1 MLRPPQPELSTSR
14 LRLLPAAPELAPAML
29 AYQLRNRAH
38 FAPWD
43 PTPGDMFFTELFWS
57 MRLRQSVN
65 AWDEGREA
73 RFMLVLPEAPQT
85 VIGTVSL
92 SNIVRGVF
100 QACHLGY
107 AIDQRH
113 QGQGLMREALQAVIH
128 FAFRELKLH
137 RIQANY
143 QPENARSGAL
153 LKRLGFEVEGR
164 ARDYLFLNGAWR
176 DHVLTSLRNPGFDSS
191 AMLV

>member
-1 MLRPPQPELSTSR
+1 MSYAQPVLSTPR
-14 LRLLPAAPELAPAML
+14 LRLLPAEPAFARAML
-29 AYQLRNRAH
+29 EHQLRNRAH

-43 PTPGDMFFTELFWS
+43 PTPGEAFYTELYWE
-57 MRLRQSVN
+57 MQLRQRARDWENGS
-65 AWDEGREA
+65 GA
-73 RFMLVLPEAPQT
+73 RFLLTTPDQPQR

-107 AIDQRH
+107 GIDQAH
-113 QGQGLMREALQAVIH
+113 QGQGLMREALQALIA
-128 FAFRELKLH
+128 FAFDELKLH

-143 QPENARSGAL
+143 QPQNQRSAAVL
-153 LKRLGFEVEGR
+153 RRLGFVIEGE

-176 DHVLTSLRNPGFDSS
+176 DHVLTSLTHPDFD
-191 AMLV
+191 AKPLLA